1 MPVPVTIR
9 DVDVT
14 RRSGPRRQGDSIWS
28 DEADCKERRGG
39 VAACAGWSYSRTSIE
54 DAPRTETY
62 FRVPDNQLILLALL
76 RPMAPLYP
84 PHLPPLLLTTVAL
97 LLARSS
103 AFDELGSFARTVS
116 DHAKLQGSA
125 CPLTGVKPSMPAEAL
140 PMCRQFDESSCCSR
154 CARFG
159 GVRSWRDGGMAGWRD
174 GGVAGWRGGRAGG
187 CVVVVW
193 TGCYLRRPVRV
204 VLGTR
209 LRLADEARRLESTF
223 RVTA

>member
-1 MPVPVTIR
+1 
-9 DVDVT
+9 
-14 RRSGPRRQGDSIWS
+14 
-28 DEADCKERRGG
+28 
-39 VAACAGWSYSRTSIE
+39 
-54 DAPRTETY
+54 
-62 FRVPDNQLILLALL
+62 
-76 RPMAPLYP
+76 MAPLYP

-159 GVRSWRDGGMAGWRD
+159 GVRSWRDGGVAVPAVVWWWCGRDATSVDLCVWSLEHGYGWRTRPAVSSQRFESPPRR
-174 GGVAGWRGGRAGG
+174 GLRFYLCQRGYGSVRSRPPGVASLLAVPG
-187 CVVVVW
+187 VV
-193 TGCYLRRPVRV
+193 G
-204 VLGTR
+204 
-209 LRLADEARRLESTF
+209 
-223 RVTA
+223 